1 MKIRF
6 LQSGESPLLGAF
18 VSGEVRDIAEGLEKD
33 FIKRGVAER
42 VGDKPKKKR
51 EVKADGGE

>member
-1 MKIRF
+1 MKKVRF
-6 LQSGESPLLGAF
+6 LRDGESPDLG
-18 VSGEVRDIAEGLEKD
+18 VWKSGETRNVSDNFK
-33 FIKRGVAER
+33 IKGVAEL